1 MSRTSSTFI
10 SFETLKA
17 RGSSAITI
25 IKLMMTCNDLL
36 LADQALAE
44 WKKEQPLNKK
54 PRQTGAGMYFVRT
67 QLSHLHEGL
76 KVLENI
82 HKDSFLMS
90 LVKQC
95 DPETQESFHNLEQ
108 FLVGGSSRSEI
119 EKIIGRIRH
128 NLTFHYDESGK
139 LIEEAISDRAARS
152 EARISSITRGDH
164 AHLWHFKVADDIVDS
179 IVVRQIWKI
188 PRGTDLR
195 VEADKIADRVHQICL
210 WFLDFS
216 GELIWRYCK

>member
-1 MSRTSSTFI
+1 M
-10 SFETLKA
+10 A
-17 RGSSAITI
+17 RGASAITV
-25 IKLMMTCNDLL
+25 IKLMMACNDLS
-36 LADQALAE
+36 LANQALAE

-54 PRQTGAGMYFVRT
+54 PRQAGAGMYFVRT

-76 KVLENI
+76 KVLEDI
-82 HKDSFLMS
+82 HNDAFLMS

-108 FLVGGSSRSEI
+108 FLVGGSNRSEI

-139 LIEEAISDRAARS
+139 LIEKAISDRAARS

-164 AHLWHFKVADDIVDS
+164 AYLWHFKVADDIVDS

-216 GELIWRYCK
+216 GEFIWRYCK